1 MRQLLSGLSIKLQ
14 VVVPVF
20 FTLLLLIIGI
30 TFSTSSLKTAFHQVT
45 VSTEQL
51 ITDKDNLTTLI
62 DNTYAMRISAIYS
75 LFRPAE
81 VTALPNVLKEKQ
93 TENLALLRSLADNP
107 ELKNEV
113 AGLTQAMQRYVDYSI
128 QTMIPLL
135 NIEHSDQE
143 KDERFTAQYE
153 QATAEY
159 RKVGNEMIKAIDVL
173 SNRLNQVAMTTIDES
188 EHEHD
193 SVMSQ
198 STFALIGILLVAAL
212 SSWLLAGIIVTPIRQ
227 LQQTVREIAKGN
239 LLVKAQE
246 EGNNEITLLARDVN
260 ATVTQLRQTVES
272 LVRISTDVASASTEL
287 ATVMT
292 QASVNSDQEKQ
303 EVEQVASAV
312 NQLQST
318 AQSVTDHAHSADGA
332 AQQANQLASQSLRM
346 FEESH
351 RATAKMADQLREA
364 AQVVNQLKEQSER
377 IGNVTE
383 VIRSISEQTNLL
395 ALNAA
400 IEAARAGESG
410 RGFAVVADE
419 VRMLAARTQTS
430 TQEIQAII
438 EELQNQS
445 NTANSSM
452 HSSLS
457 LLEQNQSLAAKVSA
471 SLTEINHSISALGQI
486 NAQVATA
493 SEEQSQVTKDI
504 NRNLS
509 NIYELVSQNVTGI
522 TQSAAASQSCPT
534 LPSSNTSSSSI
545 FACK

>member
-351 RATAKMADQLREA
+351 RATAKMADQLTEA

-471 SLTEINHSISALGQI
+471 SLNEINHSISALGQI

-522 TQSAAASQSCPT
+522 TQSAAASHELSDLAEQQHQQ
-534 LPSSNTSSSSI
+534 LQY
-545 FACK
+545 FRV

>member
-193 SVMSQ
+193 SVMYQ

-351 RATAKMADQLREA
+351 RATAKMADQLTEA

-457 LLEQNQSLAAKVSA
+457 LLEQNQSLVAKVSA

-522 TQSAAASQSCPT
+522 TQSAAASHELSDLAEQQHQQ
-534 LPSSNTSSSSI
+534 LQY
-545 FACK
+545 FRV

>member
-93 TENLALLRSLADNP
+93 AENLTLLRSLAESP
-107 ELKNEV
+107 ELRTEV
-113 AGLTQAMQRYVDYSI
+113 AELTQAMQRYVDYSI

-193 SVMSQ
+193 SVTSQ

-351 RATAKMADQLREA
+351 RATAKMADQLTEA

-457 LLEQNQSLAAKVSA
+457 LLEQNQSLAAKVSE

-522 TQSAAASQSCPT
+522 TQSAAASHELSDLAEQQHQQ
-534 LPSSNTSSSSI
+534 LQY
-545 FACK
+545 FRV

>member
-20 FTLLLLIIGI
+20 FTMLLLGSGI
-30 TFSTSSLKTAFHQVT
+30 VFSTSTLKTAFSQVSD
-45 VSTEQL
+45 STEHL
-51 ITDKDNLTTLI
+51 IIDKDNLTNII

-75 LFRPAE
+75 LFRPDE
-81 VTALPNVLKEKQ
+81 VKVLASVLRDKQ
-93 TENLALLRSLADNP
+93 SQNLQLMQVFSDNP
-107 ELKNEV
+107 ELQDEV
-113 AGLTQAMQRYVDYSI
+113 HALTKAIQHYVDYSI
-128 QTMIPLL
+128 NTMIPLL
-135 NIEHSDQE
+135 NIKHNAEQDSTDFDRKYQQASD
-143 KDERFTAQYE
+143 A
-153 QATAEY
+153 Y
-159 RKVGNEMIKAIDVL
+159 RAAGNDMVKAIGELSHALNTLAMRTLKESEAQHDGVL
-173 SNRLNQVAMTTIDES
+173 SNSTIS
-188 EHEHD
+188 
-193 SVMSQ
+193 
-198 STFALIGILLVAAL
+198 LIAVLLAAAVL
-212 SSWLLAGIIVTPIRQ
+212 SWFLAGIIVKPLRQ
-227 LQQTVREIAKGN
+227 LQQTVREVAKGN
-239 LLVKAQE
+239 LLVEVQE

-260 ATVTQLRQTVES
+260 ATVTQLRQTVAC

-292 QASVNSDQEKQ
+292 QSSVNSDQEKQ
-303 EVEQVASAV
+303 EVELVASAV

-318 AQSVTDHAHSADGA
+318 AQSVTDHAHSAEGA

-351 RATAKMADQLREA
+351 RATAKMADQLTEA

-377 IGNVTE
+377 IGNVTD

-522 TQSAAASQSCPT
+522 TQSAAASHE
-534 LPSSNTSSSSI
+534 LSNLAEQQHQQLQY
-545 FACK
+545 FRV

>member
-93 TENLALLRSLADNP
+93 TENLARLRSLADNP

-522 TQSAAASQSCPT
+522 TQSAAASHELSDLAEQQHQQ
-534 LPSSNTSSSSI
+534 LQY
-545 FACK
+545 FRV

>member
-30 TFSTSSLKTAFHQVT
+30 TFSTSSLKAAFHQVT

-351 RATAKMADQLREA
+351 RATAKMADQLTEA

-522 TQSAAASQSCPT
+522 TQSAAASHELSDLAEQQHQQ
-534 LPSSNTSSSSI
+534 LQY
-545 FACK
+545 FRV

>member
-81 VTALPNVLKEKQ
+81 VTALPNVLQEKQ
-93 TENLALLRSLADNP
+93 TENLALLRSLDDNP

-113 AGLTQAMQRYVDYSI
+113 AGLVQTMQRYVDYSI

-173 SNRLNQVAMTTIDES
+173 SNRLNQVAMNTIDES

-227 LQQTVREIAKGN
+227 LQQTVREVAKGN

-246 EGNNEITLLARDVN
+246 VGNNEITLLARDVN
-260 ATVTQLRQTVES
+260 ATVTQLHQTVES

-346 FEESH
+346 FEESN
-351 RATAKMADQLREA
+351 RATAKMADQLTEA
-364 AQVVNQLKEQSER
+364 AQVVNQLKDQSER

-457 LLEQNQSLAAKVSA
+457 LLEQNQALAAKVSA
-471 SLTEINHSISALGQI
+471 SLTEINHAITALGQI

-522 TQSAAASQSCPT
+522 TQSAAASHELSDLAEQQHQQ
-534 LPSSNTSSSSI
+534 LQY
-545 FACK
+545 FRV

>member
-193 SVMSQ
+193 AVMSQ

-303 EVEQVASAV
+303 EVE
-312 NQLQST
+312 
-318 AQSVTDHAHSADGA
+318 
-332 AQQANQLASQSLRM
+332 
-346 FEESH
+346 
-351 RATAKMADQLREA
+351 
-364 AQVVNQLKEQSER
+364 QVVNQLKEQSER

-522 TQSAAASQSCPT
+522 TQSAAASHELSDLAEQQHQQ
-534 LPSSNTSSSSI
+534 LQY
-545 FACK
+545 FRV

>member
-193 SVMSQ
+193 AVMYQ

-318 AQSVTDHAHSADGA
+318 AQSVTDHAHTADGA

-351 RATAKMADQLREA
+351 RATAKMADQLTEA

-522 TQSAAASQSCPT
+522 TQSAAASHE
-534 LPSSNTSSSSI
+534 LSNLAEQQHQQLQY
-545 FACK
+545 FRV

>member
-20 FTLLLLIIGI
+20 FTMLLLGSGI
-30 TFSTSSLKTAFHQVT
+30 VLSTSTLKTAFSQVSD
-45 VSTEQL
+45 STEHL
-51 ITDKDNLTTLI
+51 IIDKDNLTNII

-75 LFRPAE
+75 LFRPDE
-81 VTALPNVLKEKQ
+81 VKVLASVLRDKQ
-93 TENLALLRSLADNP
+93 SQNLQLMQVFSDNP
-107 ELKNEV
+107 ELQDEV
-113 AGLTQAMQRYVDYSI
+113 HALTKAIQHYVDYSI
-128 QTMIPLL
+128 NTMIPLL
-135 NIEHSDQE
+135 NIKHNAEQDSTDFDRKYQQASD
-143 KDERFTAQYE
+143 A
-153 QATAEY
+153 Y
-159 RKVGNEMIKAIDVL
+159 RAAGNDMVKAIGELSHALNTLAMRTLKESEAQHDGVL
-173 SNRLNQVAMTTIDES
+173 SNSTIS
-188 EHEHD
+188 
-193 SVMSQ
+193 
-198 STFALIGILLVAAL
+198 LIAVLLAAAVL
-212 SSWLLAGIIVTPIRQ
+212 SWFLAGIIVKPLRQ
-227 LQQTVREIAKGN
+227 LQQTVREVAKGN
-239 LLVKAQE
+239 LLVEVQE

-260 ATVTQLRQTVES
+260 ATVTQLRQTLAC
-272 LVRISTDVASASTEL
+272 LVRISTDVAYASTEL

-292 QASVNSDQEKQ
+292 QSSVNSDQEKQ
-303 EVEQVASAV
+303 EVELVASAV

-351 RATAKMADQLREA
+351 RATAKMADQLTEA

-377 IGNVTE
+377 IGNVTD

-445 NTANSSM
+445 STAKSSM

-522 TQSAAASQSCPT
+522 TQSAAASHE
-534 LPSSNTSSSSI
+534 LSNLAEQQHQQLQY
-545 FACK
+545 FRV

>member
-1 MRQLLSGLSIKLQ
+1 MSIKLQ

-522 TQSAAASQSCPT
+522 TQSAAASHELSDLAEQQHQQ
-534 LPSSNTSSSSI
+534 LQY
-545 FACK
+545 FRV

>member
-188 EHEHD
+188 EYEHD

-438 EELQNQS
+438 EELQKQS

-522 TQSAAASQSCPT
+522 TQSAAASHELSDLAEQQHQQ
-534 LPSSNTSSSSI
+534 LQY
-545 FACK
+545 FRV

>member
-212 SSWLLAGIIVTPIRQ
+212 SSWLLAGIIFTPIRQ

-509 NIYELVSQNVTGI
+509 NIDELVSQNVTGI
-522 TQSAAASQSCPT
+522 TQSAAASHELSDLAEQQHQQ
-534 LPSSNTSSSSI
+534 LQY
-545 FACK
+545 FRV

>member
-1 MRQLLSGLSIKLQ
+1 M
-14 VVVPVF
+14 
-20 FTLLLLIIGI
+20 
-30 TFSTSSLKTAFHQVT
+30 FSTSTLKTAFSQVSD
-45 VSTEQL
+45 STEHL
-51 ITDKDNLTTLI
+51 IIDKDNLTAII

-75 LFRPAE
+75 LFRPDE
-81 VTALPNVLKEKQ
+81 VKVLPSVLKDRQ
-93 TENLALLRSLADNP
+93 SQNLQLMRAFSDNP
-107 ELKNEV
+107 ELQDEV
-113 AGLTQAMQRYVDYSI
+113 RALTKAMQNYVDYSI
-128 QTMIPLL
+128 NIMIPLL
-135 NIEHSDQE
+135 NTRHTTEQTSAEFDLQYQQASD
-143 KDERFTAQYE
+143 A
-153 QATAEY
+153 Y
-159 RKVGNEMIKAIDVL
+159 RAAGNDMVKAISDLSQALNKLAIRTIKESETQHDSVL
-173 SNRLNQVAMTTIDES
+173 SNSTIS
-188 EHEHD
+188 
-193 SVMSQ
+193 
-198 STFALIGILLVAAL
+198 LIAILVAAAL
-212 SSWLLAGIIVTPIRQ
+212 FSWILAGIIVKPLSQ
-227 LQQTVREIAKGN
+227 LQQTMRAVASGN
-239 LLVKAQE
+239 LLVKAEE

-260 ATVTQLRQTVES
+260 ATVDQLRQTVES
-272 LVRISTDVASASTEL
+272 LVRISADVASASTEL

-292 QASVNSDQEKQ
+292 QSSVNSDQEKQ
-303 EVEQVASAV
+303 EVELVASAV

-351 RATAKMADQLREA
+351 RATAKMADQLAEA

-430 TQEIQAII
+430 TQEIQTII

-445 NTANSSM
+445 STANSSM
-452 HSSLS
+452 HSSLR
-457 LLEQNQSLAAKVSA
+457 LLEQNQSLAAKVST
-471 SLTEINHSISALGQI
+471 SLSEINQSIDELGQI

-522 TQSAAASQSCPT
+522 TQSAAASQE
-534 LPSSNTSSSSI
+534 LSNLAEQQNQQLQY
-545 FACK
+545 FRV

>member
-30 TFSTSSLKTAFHQVT
+30 TFSTSSLKTAFHQVS

-128 QTMIPLL
+128 KTMIPLL

-193 SVMSQ
+193 SVMYQ

-318 AQSVTDHAHSADGA
+318 AQSVTDHAHTADGA

-351 RATAKMADQLREA
+351 RATAKMADQLTEA

-522 TQSAAASQSCPT
+522 TQSAAASHELSDLAEQQHQQ
-534 LPSSNTSSSSI
+534 LQY
-545 FACK
+545 FRV

>member
-93 TENLALLRSLADNP
+93 TENLALLRSLADNS

-188 EHEHD
+188 EYEHD

-486 NAQVATA
+486 NAQVATT

-522 TQSAAASQSCPT
+522 TQSAAASHELSDLAEQQHQQ
-534 LPSSNTSSSSI
+534 LQY
-545 FACK
+545 FRV

>member
-135 NIEHSDQE
+135 NIQHGDQE

-159 RKVGNEMIKAIDVL
+159 RKVGNDMIKAIDVL
-173 SNRLNQVAMTTIDES
+173 SNRLNQVAMNTIDES

-198 STFALIGILLVAAL
+198 STFALIAILLVAAL

-227 LQQTVREIAKGN
+227 LQQTVREVAKGN

-246 EGNNEITLLARDVN
+246 VGKNEITLLARDVN
-260 ATVTQLRQTVES
+260 ATVTQLRQTVEN

-346 FEESH
+346 FEESN
-351 RATAKMADQLREA
+351 RATAKMADQLTEA
-364 AQVVNQLKEQSER
+364 AQVVNQLKDQSER

-430 TQEIQAII
+430 TQEIQTII

-445 NTANSSM
+445 STANSSM

-457 LLEQNQSLAAKVSA
+457 LLEQNQALAAKVSA
-471 SLTEINHSISALGQI
+471 SLTEINQAITALGQI

-522 TQSAAASQSCPT
+522 TQSAAASHELSDLAEQQHQQ
-534 LPSSNTSSSSI
+534 LQY
-545 FACK
+545 FRV

>member
-159 RKVGNEMIKAIDVL
+159 RKVGNKMIKAIDVL

-351 RATAKMADQLREA
+351 RATAKMADQLTEA

-522 TQSAAASQSCPT
+522 TQSAAASHELSDLAEQQHQQ
-534 LPSSNTSSSSI
+534 LQY
-545 FACK
+545 FRV

>member
-81 VTALPNVLKEKQ
+81 VTALPNILKEKQ

-318 AQSVTDHAHSADGA
+318 AQSVTDHAHTADGA

-522 TQSAAASQSCPT
+522 TQSAAASHELSDLAEQQHQQ
-534 LPSSNTSSSSI
+534 LQY
-545 FACK
+545 FRV

>member
-173 SNRLNQVAMTTIDES
+173 SNCLNQVAMTTIDES

-522 TQSAAASQSCPT
+522 TQSAAASHELSDLAEQQHQQ
-534 LPSSNTSSSSI
+534 LQY
-545 FACK
+545 FRV

>member
-159 RKVGNEMIKAIDVL
+159 RKVGNKMIKAIDVL

-351 RATAKMADQLREA
+351 RATAKMADQLTEA

-471 SLTEINHSISALGQI
+471 SLTEINNSISALGQI

-522 TQSAAASQSCPT
+522 TQSAAASHELSDLAEQQHQQ
-534 LPSSNTSSSSI
+534 LQY
-545 FACK
+545 FRV

>member
-75 LFRPAE
+75 LFRPTE

-318 AQSVTDHAHSADGA
+318 AQSVTDHAHNADGA

-522 TQSAAASQSCPT
+522 TQSAAASHELSDLAEQQHQQ
-534 LPSSNTSSSSI
+534 LQY
-545 FACK
+545 FRV

>member
-332 AQQANQLASQSLRM
+332 TQQANQLASQSLRM

-509 NIYELVSQNVTGI
+509 NIYELVSQNVTSI
-522 TQSAAASQSCPT
+522 TQSAAASHELSDLAEQQHQQ
-534 LPSSNTSSSSI
+534 LQY
-545 FACK
+545 FRV

>member
-51 ITDKDNLTTLI
+51 ISDKDNLTTLI

-113 AGLTQAMQRYVDYSI
+113 AGLTQAMQHYVDYSI

-173 SNRLNQVAMTTIDES
+173 SNRLNRVAMTTIDES

-351 RATAKMADQLREA
+351 RATAKMADQLTEA

-522 TQSAAASQSCPT
+522 TQSAAASHELSDLAEQQHQQ
-534 LPSSNTSSSSI
+534 LQY
-545 FACK
+545 FRV

>member
-246 EGNNEITLLARDVN
+246 EGNNEITLLARDIN

-318 AQSVTDHAHSADGA
+318 AQSVTDHAHTADGA

-351 RATAKMADQLREA
+351 RATAKMADQLTEA

-522 TQSAAASQSCPT
+522 TQSAAASHELSDLAEQQHQQ
-534 LPSSNTSSSSI
+534 LQY
-545 FACK
+545 FRV

>member
-93 TENLALLRSLADNP
+93 TENLVLLRSLADNP

-188 EHEHD
+188 EYEHD

-522 TQSAAASQSCPT
+522 TQSAAASHELSDLAEQQHQQ
-534 LPSSNTSSSSI
+534 LQY
-545 FACK
+545 FRV

>member
-1 MRQLLSGLSIKLQ
+1 MRQLLSGLSIKMQ

-93 TENLALLRSLADNP
+93 AENLALLRSLAVAP
-107 ELKNEV
+107 ELRTEV
-113 AGLTQAMQRYVDYSI
+113 AELTQAMQRYVDYSV

-143 KDERFTAQYE
+143 KDERFTARYE

-173 SNRLNQVAMTTIDES
+173 SNRLNQVAMKTIDKS
-188 EHEHD
+188 GQEHD

-227 LQQTVREIAKGN
+227 LQQTVREVAKGN

-260 ATVTQLRQTVES
+260 ATVTQLRHTVES

-351 RATAKMADQLREA
+351 RATAKMAEQLTEA

-457 LLEQNQSLAAKVSA
+457 QLEQNQSLAAKVSA
-471 SLTEINHSISALGQI
+471 SLTEINNSISALGQI

-522 TQSAAASQSCPT
+522 TQSAAASHELSDLAEQQHQQ
-534 LPSSNTSSSSI
+534 LQH
-545 FACK
+545 FRV

>member
-30 TFSTSSLKTAFHQVT
+30 TFSTSSLKTAFQQVT

-351 RATAKMADQLREA
+351 RATAKMADQLTEA

-522 TQSAAASQSCPT
+522 TQSAAASHELSDLAEQQHQQ
-534 LPSSNTSSSSI
+534 LQY
-545 FACK
+545 FRV

>member
-93 TENLALLRSLADNP
+93 AENLALLRSLAVAP
-107 ELKNEV
+107 ELRTEV
-113 AGLTQAMQRYVDYSI
+113 AELTQAMQRYVDYSV

-173 SNRLNQVAMTTIDES
+173 SNRLNQVAMKTIDKS
-188 EHEHD
+188 GQEHD

-227 LQQTVREIAKGN
+227 LQQTVREVAKGN

-260 ATVTQLRQTVES
+260 ATVTQLRHTVES

-351 RATAKMADQLREA
+351 RATAKMAEQLTEA

-457 LLEQNQSLAAKVSA
+457 QLEQNQSLAAKVSA
-471 SLTEINHSISALGQI
+471 SLTEINNSISALGQI

-522 TQSAAASQSCPT
+522 TQSAAASHELSDLAEQQHQQ
-534 LPSSNTSSSSI
+534 LQH
-545 FACK
+545 FRV

>member
-93 TENLALLRSLADNP
+93 AENLTLLRSLAESP
-107 ELKNEV
+107 ELRTEV
-113 AGLTQAMQRYVDYSI
+113 AELTQAMQRYVDYSI

-351 RATAKMADQLREA
+351 RATAKMADQLTEA

-430 TQEIQAII
+430 TQEIEAII

-522 TQSAAASQSCPT
+522 TQSAAASHELSDLAEQQHQQ
-534 LPSSNTSSSSI
+534 LQH
-545 FACK
+545 FRV

>member
-318 AQSVTDHAHSADGA
+318 AQSVTDHAHTADGA

-351 RATAKMADQLREA
+351 RATAKMADQLTEA

-522 TQSAAASQSCPT
+522 TQSAAASHELSDLAEQQHQQ
-534 LPSSNTSSSSI
+534 LQY
-545 FACK
+545 FRV

>member
-81 VTALPNVLKEKQ
+81 VTALPNVLKQKQ
-93 TENLALLRSLADNP
+93 TENLALLRSLDDNP

-113 AGLTQAMQRYVDYSI
+113 AGLVQTMQRYVDYSI

-173 SNRLNQVAMTTIDES
+173 SNRLNQVAMKTIDES

-212 SSWLLAGIIVTPIRQ
+212 SSWLLAGIIVTPISQ
-227 LQQTVREIAKGN
+227 LQQTVREVAKGN

-246 EGNNEITLLARDVN
+246 VGNNETTLLARDVN

-346 FEESH
+346 FEESN
-351 RATAKMADQLREA
+351 RATAKMADQLTEA
-364 AQVVNQLKEQSER
+364 AQVVNQLKDQSER

-430 TQEIQAII
+430 TQEIQTII

-457 LLEQNQSLAAKVSA
+457 LLEQNQALAAKVSA
-471 SLTEINHSISALGQI
+471 SLTEINHAITALGQI

-522 TQSAAASQSCPT
+522 TQSAAASHELSDLAEQQHQQ
-534 LPSSNTSSSSI
+534 LQY
-545 FACK
+545 FRV

>member
-272 LVRISTDVASASTEL
+272 LVRISTDVASAATEL

-318 AQSVTDHAHSADGA
+318 AQSVTDHAHTADGA

-522 TQSAAASQSCPT
+522 TQSAAASHELSDLAEQQHQQ
-534 LPSSNTSSSSI
+534 LQY
-545 FACK
+545 FRV

>member
-1 MRQLLSGLSIKLQ
+1 RQLLSGLSIKLQ

-351 RATAKMADQLREA
+351 RATAKMADQLTEA

-522 TQSAAASQSCPT
+522 TQSAAASHELSDLAEQQHQQ
-534 LPSSNTSSSSI
+534 LQY
-545 FACK
+545 FRV

>member
-135 NIEHSDQE
+135 NIQHGDQE
-143 KDERFTAQYE
+143 KDERFTTQYE

-159 RKVGNEMIKAIDVL
+159 RKVGNDMIKAIDVL
-173 SNRLNQVAMTTIDES
+173 SNRLNQVAMNTIDES

-193 SVMSQ
+193 SVMSR

-227 LQQTVREIAKGN
+227 LQQTVREVAKGN

-246 EGNNEITLLARDVN
+246 VGKNEITLLARDVN
-260 ATVTQLRQTVES
+260 ATVTQLRQTVEN

-346 FEESH
+346 FEESN
-351 RATAKMADQLREA
+351 RATAKMADQLTEA
-364 AQVVNQLKEQSER
+364 AQVVNQLKDQSER

-430 TQEIQAII
+430 TQEIQTII

-445 NTANSSM
+445 STANSSM

-457 LLEQNQSLAAKVSA
+457 LLEQNQALAAKVSA
-471 SLTEINHSISALGQI
+471 SLTEINQAITALGQI

-522 TQSAAASQSCPT
+522 TQSAAASHELSDLAEQQHQQ
-534 LPSSNTSSSSI
+534 LQY
-545 FACK
+545 FRV

>member
-135 NIEHSDQE
+135 NIEHSEQE

-193 SVMSQ
+193 SVMYQ

-332 AQQANQLASQSLRM
+332 AQQANQLAYQSLRM
-346 FEESH
+346 FEKSH
-351 RATAKMADQLREA
+351 RATAKMADQLTEA

-522 TQSAAASQSCPT
+522 TQSAAASHELSDLAEQQHQQ
-534 LPSSNTSSSSI
+534 LQY
-545 FACK
+545 FRV

>member
-143 KDERFTAQYE
+143 KDERFTSQYE

-351 RATAKMADQLREA
+351 RATAKMADQLTEA

-522 TQSAAASQSCPT
+522 TQSAAASHELSDLAEQQHQQ
-534 LPSSNTSSSSI
+534 LQY
-545 FACK
+545 FRV

>member
-93 TENLALLRSLADNP
+93 AENLALLRSLAVAP
-107 ELKNEV
+107 ELRTEV
-113 AGLTQAMQRYVDYSI
+113 AELTQAMQRYVDYSV

-143 KDERFTAQYE
+143 KDERFTARYE

-173 SNRLNQVAMTTIDES
+173 SNRLNQVAMKTIDKS
-188 EHEHD
+188 GQEHD

-227 LQQTVREIAKGN
+227 LQQTVREVAKGN

-260 ATVTQLRQTVES
+260 ATVTQLRHTVES

-351 RATAKMADQLREA
+351 RATAKMAEQLTEA

-457 LLEQNQSLAAKVSA
+457 QLEQNQSLAAKVSA

-522 TQSAAASQSCPT
+522 TQSAAASHELSDLAEQQHQQ
-534 LPSSNTSSSSI
+534 LQH
-545 FACK
+545 FRV

>member
-51 ITDKDNLTTLI
+51 ITDKDNLTILI

-93 TENLALLRSLADNP
+93 AENLTLLRSLAESP
-107 ELKNEV
+107 ELRTEV
-113 AGLTQAMQRYVDYSI
+113 AELTQAMQRYVDYSI

-143 KDERFTAQYE
+143 KDERFTARYE

-351 RATAKMADQLREA
+351 RATAKMADQLTEA

-522 TQSAAASQSCPT
+522 TQSAAASHELSDLAEQQHQQ
-534 LPSSNTSSSSI
+534 LQY
-545 FACK
+545 FRV